1 MSSFS
6 SSFSKIVSHTK
17 KESSCAIN
25 AAIMGVILNLILPEL
40 IYPFATQEEIKPSC
54 VNSLSYK
61 GQIMHMFVHHKK
73 VKFTSSIIIFIIVYL
88 SVLLGYS
95 FKIF

>member
-6 SSFSKIVSHTK
+6 RIISHTQ

-25 AAIMGVILNLILPEL
+25 AAIMGVLINLILPE
-40 IYPFATQEEIKPSC
+40 IAVKYATPEEIKPKC
-54 VNSLSYK
+54 VKSLSFK
-61 GQIMHMFVHHKK
+61 GQMMHMLVHHHQ
-73 VKFTSSIIIFIIVYL
+73 VKITSSIIIFVIVYL

>member
-6 SSFSKIVSHTK
+6 RFVSSSKT
-17 KESSCAIN
+17 ESYCALN
-25 AAIMGVILNLILPEL
+25 AAIIGVILNLLLPEL
-40 IYPFATQEEIKPSC
+40 VGRFATEEEIKPKS
-54 VNSLSYK
+54 VKSLSFK
-61 GQIMHMFVHHKK
+61 GQIMHMLVHHRR
-73 VKFTSSIIIFIIVYL
+73 VKITSSVIMFVMVYL